1 MHLSPSVELER
12 NIMDKLQIHISN
24 FRAIEDAQIA
34 LNGITV
40 LTGLNATGKSTIS
53 RMMYYAGYY
62 ANHYQEL
69 IDDRLNGMLEGITL
83 YLLQYLDLLPDDE
96 RMLFI
101 FKGYRR
107 FSHKPFEEEDAY
119 LMIDTLQKHYESG
132 AQVKSLDRERLGKV
146 LGKQFK
152 NRQAFFKGL
161 EELKEVIEGVY
172 EFYRRLLKDRPPIF
186 LRDKLSELFSTS
198 KETLMKSFSVREGTE
213 EIVGPSRKDVG
224 VFTSFDRVFYIDS
237 PMIANFS
244 GDFPLGVL
252 DQNWEELI
260 QFFYDGRT
268 RSLSESEQ
276 RVADLLAGITRGQVV
291 LPSKDQDGVMRTRKI
306 YFTESSGESYAIK
319 EVATGIKSFAL
330 IQSLLQ
336 KGLLTERTL
345 LIIDEPEAHLHPQ
358 WTVEYA
364 RIITTLHREL
374 GVKFLLATHS
384 PRLVQ
389 SLSLFASEE
398 EETAKSLLFYM
409 SEPTGTT
416 PVRYR
421 FRELTEEEGIEPI
434 FSCFNTAYDV
444 MNQYIAEE

>member
-1 MHLSPSVELER
+1 
-12 NIMDKLQIHISN
+12 MDKLQIHISN

-62 ANHYQEL
+62 ASHYQEL
-69 IDDRLNGMLEGITL
+69 IDDRLNIQLEEITL

-107 FSHKPFEEEDAY
+107 FSQKPFEEEDAY

-146 LGKQFK
+146 LGKQIK

-161 EELKEVIEGVY
+161 ENLRSFV
-172 EFYRRLLKDRPPIF
+172 EFAYGLYRKLLKDRPPVY
-186 LRDKLSELFSTS
+186 LRDKLNELFNTS
-198 KETLMKSFSVREGTE
+198 KETLMRSISVREGTE

-421 FRELTEEEGIEPI
+421 FRKLTEEEGIEPI

>member
-1 MHLSPSVELER
+1 
-12 NIMDKLQIHISN
+12 MDKLQIHISN

-146 LGKQFK
+146 LAKQIK

-161 EELKEVIEGVY
+161 ENLRSFVGFAYGVY
-172 EFYRRLLKDRPPIF
+172 HKLLKDRPPVY
-186 LRDKLSELFSTS
+186 LRDKLNELFNTS

-213 EIVGPSRKDVG
+213 EIIGSSRKDVG

-244 GDFPLGVL
+244 GEFPLGVL

-268 RSLSESEQ
+268 KSLSDSEQ
-276 RVADLLAGITRGQVV
+276 RVAGLLAGITRGQVV

-306 YFTESSGESYAIK
+306 YFAESSGESYAIK

-409 SEPTGTT
+409 SEQTGTT

-421 FRELTEEEGIEPI
+421 FRKLTEEEGIEPI

>member
-1 MHLSPSVELER
+1 
-12 NIMDKLQIHISN
+12 MDKLQIHISN

>member
-1 MHLSPSVELER
+1 
-12 NIMDKLQIHISN
+12 MDKLQIHISN

-53 RMMYYAGYY
+53 RMMYYAGHY
-62 ANHYQEL
+62 ASHYREL
-69 IDDRLNGMLEGITL
+69 IDDRLDIRLEGVTL
-83 YLLQYLDLLPDDE
+83 YLLQYLDLLPDEE

-101 FKGYRR
+101 FRGHRR
-107 FSHKPFEEEDAY
+107 FSHKPLEEEDAY
-119 LMIDTLQKHYESG
+119 LMIDALQNHYKVG

-146 LGKQFK
+146 LGKQIK

-161 EELKEVIEGVY
+161 EELRTIIEGVY
-172 EFYRRLLKDRPPIF
+172 EFYRKLLKDRPPIY
-186 LRDKLSELFSTS
+186 LRDKLNELFNTS
-198 KETLMKSFSVREGTE
+198 KETLMRSFSVREGTE
-213 EIVGPSRKDVG
+213 EIIGPSRKDIG
-224 VFTSFDRVFYIDS
+224 VFTSFDKVFYIDS

-244 GDFPLGVL
+244 GEFPSGVL

-260 QFFYDGRT
+260 QFFYNGEV
-268 RSLSESEQ
+268 RSLRESEQ
-276 RVADLLAGITRGQVV
+276 RVADLLAEITKGQVV
-291 LPSKDQDGVMRTRKI
+291 LPSKNQDGVMRTRKI

-374 GVKFLLATHS
+374 GVRFLVATHS

-409 SEPTGTT
+409 SEPTKTT

>member
-1 MHLSPSVELER
+1 
-12 NIMDKLQIHISN
+12 MDKLQIHISN

-62 ANHYQEL
+62 ASHYQEL
-69 IDDRLNGMLEGITL
+69 IDDRLNSRLEEITL
-83 YLLQYLDLLPDDE
+83 YLLQYLDLLPDEE

-101 FKGYRR
+101 FRGYRR

-146 LGKQFK
+146 LGKQIK

-161 EELKEVIEGVY
+161 EELRSIIEGVY
-172 EFYRRLLKDRPPIF
+172 EFYRKLLKDRPPIY
-186 LRDKLSELFSTS
+186 LRDKLNELFSTS
-198 KETLMKSFSVREGTE
+198 KETLMRSISVREGTE
-213 EIVGPSRKDVG
+213 EIVGPSRKDIG
-224 VFTSFDRVFYIDS
+224 VFTTFDRVFYIDS

-244 GDFPLGVL
+244 GEFPSGVL

-260 QFFYDGRT
+260 QFFYDGGV
-268 RSLSESEQ
+268 RSLSEPEQ
-276 RVADLLAGITRGQVV
+276 RVADLLAEITKGQVV
-291 LPSKDQDGVMRTRKI
+291 LPSKDQNGVMRTRKI
-306 YFTESSGESYAIK
+306 FFTESSGESYAIK

-389 SLSLFASEE
+389 SLFLFASEE
-398 EETAKSLLFYM
+398 EETAKFLLFYM
-409 SEPTGTT
+409 SEPAGTK

-434 FSCFNTAYDV
+434 FSCFNIAYDV

>member
-1 MHLSPSVELER
+1 
-12 NIMDKLQIHISN
+12 MDKLQIHISN

-83 YLLQYLDLLPDDE
+83 YLLQYLDLLPDEE

-101 FKGYRR
+101 FRGYRR

-146 LGKQFK
+146 LGKQIK

-161 EELKEVIEGVY
+161 EELRSIIEGVY
-172 EFYRRLLKDRPPIF
+172 EFYRKLLKDRPPIY
-186 LRDKLSELFSTS
+186 LRDKLNELFSTS
-198 KETLMKSFSVREGTE
+198 KETLMRSISVREGTE

-224 VFTSFDRVFYIDS
+224 VFTSFDKVFYIDS

-291 LPSKDQDGVMRTRKI
+291 LPSKDQDRVMRTRKI

-409 SEPTGTT
+409 SEPTKTT

-444 MNQYIAEE
+444 MNKYIAEE

>member
-1 MHLSPSVELER
+1 
-12 NIMDKLQIHISN
+12 MDKLQIHISN

-132 AQVKSLDRERLGKV
+132 AQVKTLDRERLGKV

-224 VFTSFDRVFYIDS
+224 VFTSFDKVFYIDS

-276 RVADLLAGITRGQVV
+276 RVEDLLAGITQGQVV

-306 YFTESSGESYAIK
+306 FFTESSGESYAIK

-374 GVKFLLATHS
+374 GVRFLLATHS

-389 SLSLFASEE
+389 SLSLLANEE
-398 EETAKSLLFYM
+398 EESAKSLLFYM

-434 FSCFNTAYDV
+434 FRCFNTAYDV
-444 MNQYIAEE
+444 MNEYLAEE

>member
-1 MHLSPSVELER
+1 
-12 NIMDKLQIHISN
+12 MDKLQIHISN

-146 LGKQFK
+146 LGKQVK
-152 NRQAFFKGL
+152 NRQAFFK
-161 EELKEVIEGVY
+161 ELKELRSLVEEIY
-172 EFYRRLLKDRPPIF
+172 ELYRKLLKDRPPIF
-186 LRDKLSELFSTS
+186 LRDKLNELFNTS

-224 VFTSFDRVFYIDS
+224 VFTSFDKVFYIDS

-276 RVADLLAGITRGQVV
+276 RVADLLAGITRGQIV

-306 YFTESSGESYAIK
+306 FFTESSGESYAIK

-409 SEPTGTT
+409 SEPTETT

-434 FSCFNTAYDV
+434 FRCFNTAYDV
-444 MNQYIAEE
+444 MNEYLAEE

>member
-1 MHLSPSVELER
+1 
-12 NIMDKLQIHISN
+12 MDKLQIHISN

-276 RVADLLAGITRGQVV
+276 RVEDLLAGITQGQVI

-306 YFTESSGESYAIK
+306 FFTESSGESYAIK

-409 SEPTGTT
+409 REPTKTT

-434 FSCFNTAYDV
+434 FSCFNTAYDC
-444 MNQYIAEE
+444 MNDYIAEE

>member
-1 MHLSPSVELER
+1 
-12 NIMDKLQIHISN
+12 MDKLQIHISN

-53 RMMYYAGYY
+53 RMMYYAGHY
-62 ANHYQEL
+62 AIRYKEL
-69 IDDRLNGMLEGITL
+69 IDDRMNSMLEEITL
-83 YLLQYLDLLPDDE
+83 YLLQYLDLLPDEE
-96 RMLFI
+96 RMYFT
-101 FKGYRR
+101 FRGYRR

-146 LGKQFK
+146 LGKQIK
-152 NRQAFFKGL
+152 NRQAFFK
-161 EELKEVIEGVY
+161 ELKELRSLVEDIY
-172 EFYRRLLKDRPPIF
+172 ELYRKLLKDRPPIF
-186 LRDKLSELFSTS
+186 LRDKLNELFNTS

-224 VFTSFDRVFYIDS
+224 VFTSFDKVFYIDS

-260 QFFYDGRT
+260 QFFYDGRS

-291 LPSKDQDGVMRTRKI
+291 LPSKDQDRVMRTRKI

-409 SEPTGTT
+409 SEPTETT

-444 MNQYIAEE
+444 MNKYIAEE

>member
-1 MHLSPSVELER
+1 MG
-12 NIMDKLQIHISN
+12 KLQIHISN

-53 RMMYYAGYY
+53 RMMYYVGYY
-62 ANHYQEL
+62 ASHYQEL
-69 IDDRLNGMLEGITL
+69 IDDRLNSRLEEITL
-83 YLLQYLDLLPDDE
+83 YLLQYLDLLPDEE

-101 FKGYRR
+101 FRGYRR
-107 FSHKPFEEEDAY
+107 FSHKPFDEEDAY

-146 LGKQFK
+146 LGKQIK
-152 NRQAFFKGL
+152 NRQAFFNGL
-161 EELKEVIEGVY
+161 EELRTIIEGAY
-172 EFYRRLLKDRPPIF
+172 EFYRKLLKDRPPIY
-186 LRDKLSELFSTS
+186 LRDKLNELFNTS
-198 KETLMKSFSVREGTE
+198 KETLMRSISVREGTE
-213 EIVGPSRKDVG
+213 EIVGPSRKDIG
-224 VFTSFDRVFYIDS
+224 VFTTFDRVFYIDS

-244 GDFPLGVL
+244 GEFPSGVL

-260 QFFYDGRT
+260 QFFYDGRS

-291 LPSKDQDGVMRTRKI
+291 LPSKDQDRVMRTRKI

-330 IQSLLQ
+330 IESLLQ

-374 GVKFLLATHS
+374 GVKFLIATHS

-416 PVRYR
+416 PEHFS

>member
-1 MHLSPSVELER
+1 
-12 NIMDKLQIHISN
+12 MDKLQIHISN

-132 AQVKSLDRERLGKV
+132 AQVKTLDRERLGKV

-224 VFTSFDRVFYIDS
+224 VFTSFDKVFYIDS

-276 RVADLLAGITRGQVV
+276 RVEDLLAGITQGQVV

-306 YFTESSGESYAIK
+306 FFTESSGESYAIK

-409 SEPTGTT
+409 SEPTETT
-416 PVRYR
+416 PVCYR

-434 FSCFNTAYDV
+434 FRCFNTAYDV
-444 MNQYIAEE
+444 MNEYLAEE

>member
-1 MHLSPSVELER
+1 
-12 NIMDKLQIHISN
+12 MDKLQIHISN

-62 ANHYQEL
+62 ASHYQEL
-69 IDDRLNGMLEGITL
+69 IDDHLNRSLEEITL
-83 YLLQYLDLLPDDE
+83 YLLQYLDLLPDEE
-96 RMLFI
+96 RILFI

-146 LGKQFK
+146 LGKQIK
-152 NRQAFFKGL
+152 NRQTFFKGL
-161 EELKEVIEGVY
+161 ENLRSFVGFAYGVY
-172 EFYRRLLKDRPPIF
+172 HKLLKDRPPVY
-186 LRDKLSELFSTS
+186 LRDKLNELFNTS
-198 KETLMKSFSVREGTE
+198 KETLMRSISVREGTE

-224 VFTSFDRVFYIDS
+224 VFTSFDKVFYIDS

-244 GDFPLGVL
+244 GEFPLGVL

-306 YFTESSGESYAIK
+306 FFTESSGESYAIK

-421 FRELTEEEGIEPI
+421 FRELIEEEGIEPI
-434 FSCFNTAYDV
+434 FRCFNTAYDV
-444 MNQYIAEE
+444 MNEYLAEE

>member
-1 MHLSPSVELER
+1 
-12 NIMDKLQIHISN
+12 MDKLQIHISN

-53 RMMYYAGYY
+53 RMMYYAGHY
-62 ANHYQEL
+62 AIRYKEL
-69 IDDRLNGMLEGITL
+69 IDDRMNSMLEEITL
-83 YLLQYLDLLPDDE
+83 YLLQYLDLLPDEE
-96 RMLFI
+96 RMYFT
-101 FKGYRR
+101 FRGYRR

-146 LGKQFK
+146 LGKQIK
-152 NRQAFFKGL
+152 NRQAFFK
-161 EELKEVIEGVY
+161 ELKELRSLVEEIY
-172 EFYRRLLKDRPPIF
+172 ELYRKLLKDRPPIF
-186 LRDKLSELFSTS
+186 LRDKLNELFNTS

-224 VFTSFDRVFYIDS
+224 VFTSFDKVFYIDS

-291 LPSKDQDGVMRTRKI
+291 LPSKDQDRVMRTRKI

-409 SEPTGTT
+409 SEPTETT

-434 FSCFNTAYDV
+434 FRCFNTAYDV
-444 MNQYIAEE
+444 MNEYLAEE

>member
-1 MHLSPSVELER
+1 
-12 NIMDKLQIHISN
+12 MDKLQIHISN

-53 RMMYYAGYY
+53 RMMYYVGYY
-62 ANHYQEL
+62 ASHYQEL
-69 IDDRLNGMLEGITL
+69 IDDRLNSRLEEITL
-83 YLLQYLDLLPDDE
+83 YLLQYLDLLPDEE

-101 FKGYRR
+101 FRGYRR

-146 LGKQFK
+146 LGKQIK

-161 EELKEVIEGVY
+161 EELRSIIEGVY
-172 EFYRRLLKDRPPIF
+172 EFYRKLLKDRPPIY
-186 LRDKLSELFSTS
+186 LRDKLNELFSTS
-198 KETLMKSFSVREGTE
+198 KETLMRSISVREGTE
-213 EIVGPSRKDVG
+213 EIVGPSRKDIG
-224 VFTSFDRVFYIDS
+224 VFTTFDRVFYIDS

-291 LPSKDQDGVMRTRKI
+291 LPSKDQDRVMRTRKI

-374 GVKFLLATHS
+374 GVKFLLETHS

-398 EETAKSLLFYM
+398 GETAKSLLFYM
-409 SEPTGTT
+409 SEPTKTT
-416 PVRYR
+416 PVCYR

-434 FSCFNTAYDV
+434 FSCFNTAYDC
-444 MNQYIAEE
+444 MNDYIAEE

>member
-1 MHLSPSVELER
+1 MG
-12 NIMDKLQIHISN
+12 KLQIHISN

-53 RMMYYAGYY
+53 RMMYYAGHY
-62 ANHYQEL
+62 AIHYQEL
-69 IDDRLNGMLEGITL
+69 IDDRLNIRLEEITL
-83 YLLQYLDLLPDDE
+83 YLLQYLDLLPDEE

-101 FKGYRR
+101 FRGYRR
-107 FSHKPFEEEDAY
+107 FSHKPFDEEDAY

-132 AQVKSLDRERLGKV
+132 AQVKSLDRERLGKL
-146 LGKQFK
+146 LGKQIK
-152 NRQAFFKGL
+152 NRQAFFNGL
-161 EELKEVIEGVY
+161 EELRTIIEGAY
-172 EFYRRLLKDRPPIF
+172 EFYRKLLKDRPPIY
-186 LRDKLSELFSTS
+186 LRDKLNELFSTS
-198 KETLMKSFSVREGTE
+198 KETLMRSISVREGTE
-213 EIVGPSRKDVG
+213 EIVGPSRKDIG
-224 VFTSFDRVFYIDS
+224 VFTTFDRVFYIDS

-244 GDFPLGVL
+244 GDFPSGVL

-260 QFFYDGRT
+260 QFFYDGEV
-268 RSLSESEQ
+268 RSLSEPEQ
-276 RVADLLAGITRGQVV
+276 RVADLLAEITKGQVV
-291 LPSKDQDGVMRTRKI
+291 LPSKNQDGVMRTRKI
-306 YFTESSGESYAIK
+306 FFTESSGESYAIK

-409 SEPTGTT
+409 SEPTETT
-416 PVRYR
+416 PERFR

>member
-1 MHLSPSVELER
+1 
-12 NIMDKLQIHISN
+12 MDKLQIHISN

-358 WTVEYA
+358 WTVQYA

-409 SEPTGTT
+409 SEPTKTT

>member
-1 MHLSPSVELER
+1 MG
-12 NIMDKLQIHISN
+12 KLQIHISN
-24 FRAIEDAQIA
+24 FRAIEDAEIA

-53 RMMYYAGYY
+53 RIMYYAGHY
-62 ANHYQEL
+62 AIHYQEL
-69 IDDRLNGMLEGITL
+69 IDDRLNIRLEEITL
-83 YLLQYLDLLPDDE
+83 YLLQYLDLLPDEE

-101 FKGYRR
+101 FRGYRR

-146 LGKQFK
+146 LGKQIK
-152 NRQAFFKGL
+152 NRQAFFNGL
-161 EELKEVIEGVY
+161 EELRMIIEGAY
-172 EFYRRLLKDRPPIF
+172 GFYRKLLKDRPPIY
-186 LRDKLSELFSTS
+186 LRDKLNELFSTS
-198 KETLMKSFSVREGTE
+198 KETLMRSISVREGTE
-213 EIVGPSRKDVG
+213 EVVGPSRKDIG
-224 VFTSFDRVFYIDS
+224 VFTTFDRVFYIDS

-244 GDFPLGVL
+244 GDFPSGVL

-260 QFFYDGRT
+260 QFFYDGEV
-268 RSLSESEQ
+268 RSLSEPEQ
-276 RVADLLAGITRGQVV
+276 RVADLLAEITKGQVV
-291 LPSKDQDGVMRTRKI
+291 LPSKNQDGVMRTRKI
-306 YFTESSGESYAIK
+306 FFTESSGESYAIK

>member
-1 MHLSPSVELER
+1 
-12 NIMDKLQIHISN
+12 MDKLQIHISN

-69 IDDRLNGMLEGITL
+69 IDDRLNGMLEGIAL

-146 LGKQFK
+146 LAKQIK

-161 EELKEVIEGVY
+161 ENLRSFVGFAYGVY
-172 EFYRRLLKDRPPIF
+172 HKLLKDRPPVY
-186 LRDKLSELFSTS
+186 LRDKLNELFNTS

-213 EIVGPSRKDVG
+213 EIIGSSRKDVG

-244 GDFPLGVL
+244 GEFPLGVL

-268 RSLSESEQ
+268 KSLSDSEQ
-276 RVADLLAGITRGQVV
+276 RVAGLLAGITRGQVV

-306 YFTESSGESYAIK
+306 YFAESSGESYAIK

-409 SEPTGTT
+409 SEQTGTT

-421 FRELTEEEGIEPI
+421 FRKLTEEEGIEPI

>member
-1 MHLSPSVELER
+1 
-12 NIMDKLQIHISN
+12 MDKLQIHISN

-53 RMMYYAGYY
+53 RMMYYAGHY
-62 ANHYQEL
+62 AIRYKEL
-69 IDDRLNGMLEGITL
+69 IDDRMNSMLEEITL
-83 YLLQYLDLLPDDE
+83 YLLQYLDLLPDEE
-96 RMLFI
+96 RMYFT
-101 FKGYRR
+101 FRGYRR

-146 LGKQFK
+146 LGKQIK
-152 NRQAFFKGL
+152 NRQAFFK
-161 EELKEVIEGVY
+161 ELKELRSLVEEIY
-172 EFYRRLLKDRPPIF
+172 ELYRKLLKDRPPIF
-186 LRDKLSELFSTS
+186 LRDKLNELFNTS

-224 VFTSFDRVFYIDS
+224 VFTSFDKVFYIDS

-291 LPSKDQDGVMRTRKI
+291 LPSKDQDRVMRTRKI

-409 SEPTGTT
+409 SEPTKTT

-444 MNQYIAEE
+444 MNEYLAEE